1 MLSETD
7 PAMSPHIINVLVTSF
22 PGLGLPATLSLPV
35 DASTPLIDLRQQ
47 LYKRLPSLDA
57 RLIFTTNSN
66 KEVTSSQAPVS
77 SLLSSDHDTLLPLR
91 LSVPLCGGKGGFGS
105 QLRAAGGRMSSRK
118 KNNQGDNNSS
128 NRNLDGRRLRTVN
141 EAKALAE
148 YLAQKP
154 DMEKKEKEARRKRW
168 EQVVEI
174 AERREEEIRNGSKG
188 KVDGKWVEDK
198 EEAGERAR
206 EAVIAAMKSGD
217 YHDNLMASPSGSSGG
232 GSGQETDESDDEKA
246 EGETF
251 ARKATASVLR
261 SPAAPVRSYLG
272 FDEEDDFS
280 SDEEEEEKEEEEEA
294 DGCATVEEDALG
306 KGKGKAPA

>member
-1 MLSETD
+1 
-7 PAMSPHIINVLVTSF
+7 MSPHIINVLVTTF
-22 PGLGLPATLSLPV
+22 PGLGLPTTLSLPV
-35 DASTPLIDLRQQ
+35 DASTYLTDLRQQ
-47 LYKRLPSLDA
+47 LSRRLPCSDI
-57 RLIFTTNSN
+57 RVIITTNSN
-66 KEVTSSQAPVS
+66 KEVTYSQAPVS
-77 SLLSSDHDTLLPLR
+77 TLLSSDHDTLLPLR

-148 YLAQKP
+148 YLALKP

-168 EQVVEI
+168 EQVVAI

-206 EAVIAAMKSGD
+206 EAVIAAIKSGD

-232 GSGQETDESDDEKA
+232 GSDQATDESDDEKV
-246 EGETF
+246 EGETSSQ
-251 ARKATASVLR
+251 KATPSASR
-261 SPAAPVRSYLG
+261 PQAAPVRSYLG

-280 SDEEEEEKEEEEEA
+280 SDDEEEEA
-294 DGCATVEEDALG
+294 DGRATVEEDALG
-306 KGKGKAPA
+306 KGKGKVPT

>member
-1 MLSETD
+1 M
-7 PAMSPHIINVLVTSF
+7 APHIINVLMTSF
-22 PGLGLPATLSLPV
+22 PGLGLPTTLSLPV
-35 DASTPLIDLRQQ
+35 DASTSLTDLRQQ
-47 LYKRLPSLDA
+47 LSRRLPRLDS
-57 RLIFTTNSN
+57 RLIFTTNSG
-66 KEVTSSQAPVS
+66 KEITSSQAPVS

-118 KNNQGDNNSS
+118 KNSQGDNNNS

-148 YLAQKP
+148 YLALKP

-168 EQVVEI
+168 EQVVAI
-174 AERREEEIRNGSKG
+174 AEKREEEIRNGSKG

-217 YHDNLMASPSGSSGG
+217 YHDNLKASPSGSSAG
-232 GSGQETDESDDEKA
+232 GSGEGTDASDDENL
-246 EGETF
+246 ESETSSW
-251 ARKATASVLR
+251 KATASISR
-261 SPAAPVRSYLG
+261 PSTAPIRSYLG

-280 SDEEEEEKEEEEEA
+280 SDEEEEA
-294 DGCATVEEDALG
+294 DGCPMVAEDAIG
-306 KGKGKAPA
+306 MDKGKAPA

>member
-1 MLSETD
+1 M
-7 PAMSPHIINVLVTSF
+7 APHIINVLMTSF
-22 PGLGLPATLSLPV
+22 PGLGLPTTLSLPV
-35 DASTPLIDLRQQ
+35 DASTPLTDLRQQ
-47 LYKRLPSLDA
+47 LSKRLPCLDT
-57 RLIFTTNSN
+57 RLIFTTNSG
-66 KEVTSSQAPVS
+66 KEIKSSQALVS
-77 SLLSSDHDTLLPLR
+77 SLLSSDHDKLLPLR

-118 KNNQGDNNSS
+118 KNNQGDNNNS

-148 YLAQKP
+148 YLALKP

-168 EQVVEI
+168 EQVVAM

-217 YHDNLMASPSGSSGG
+217 YHDNLKASPSGGSGG
-232 GSGQETDESDDEKA
+232 GSGEATDESDDEQL
-246 EGETF
+246 EGETSYP
-251 ARKATASVLR
+251 KATASVSR
-261 SPAAPVRSYLG
+261 PPTAPVRSYLG

-280 SDEEEEEKEEEEEA
+280 SDDEEEA
-294 DGCATVEEDALG
+294 DGCPIVAEDALG
-306 KGKGKAPA
+306 TDKGKAPA

>member
-1 MLSETD
+1 
-7 PAMSPHIINVLVTSF
+7 MSPRMINVLVTSF
-22 PGLGLPATLSLPV
+22 PGLGLPTTLSLPV
-35 DASTPLIDLRQQ
+35 DASTPLKDLMQQ
-47 LYKRLPSLDA
+47 LTRRLPCLNS

-66 KEVTSSQAPVS
+66 KEITSSQARVS

-148 YLAQKP
+148 YLALKP

-198 EEAGERAR
+198 EEAGERTR

-217 YHDNLMASPSGSSGG
+217 YHDNLMASPSGSSRG
-232 GSGQETDESDDEKA
+232 GSDRGTVGSDDEKV
-246 EGETF
+246 EGETV
-251 ARKATASVLR
+251 ARNATASV
-261 SPAAPVRSYLG
+261 STSSAALVRSYLG

-280 SDEEEEEKEEEEEA
+280 SDDEEEEEEEEEA
-294 DGCATVEEDALG
+294 DGRATVGENTLG
-306 KGKGKAPA
+306 KGKGKPSA

>member
-1 MLSETD
+1 
-7 PAMSPHIINVLVTSF
+7 MSPHMINVLVTTF
-22 PGLGLPATLSLPV
+22 PGLGLPTTLSLPV
-35 DASTPLIDLRQQ
+35 DASTPLTDLRQQ
-47 LYKRLPSLDA
+47 LSRRLPCSDI
-57 RLIFTTNSN
+57 RVIITTNSN
-66 KEVTSSQAPVS
+66 KEVSYSQAPVS

-148 YLAQKP
+148 YLALKP

-168 EQVVEI
+168 EQVVAI

-232 GSGQETDESDDEKA
+232 GSDQATDESDDEKV
-246 EGETF
+246 EGETCSQ
-251 ARKATASVLR
+251 KATPSVSR
-261 SPAAPVRSYLG
+261 PQAAPVRSYLG

-280 SDEEEEEKEEEEEA
+280 SDDEEEA
-294 DGCATVEEDALG
+294 DGRATVEEDALG